1 MTLKKIII
9 AVSLTLSVAA
19 AAFAEPAKAPVA
31 AGAPAA
37 ATTAVAAPAVPNA
50 PPAAAV
56 PAAPVNPVSVAPAA
70 APAVKAEIKT
80 NKLITLTMFG
90 IIIAITLAVVI
101 SSARKTKSAA
111 DFYAA
116 GGGIT
121 GTQNGWAI
129 AGDYMSAASFLGI
142 SGLISLYGYDG
153 FMYSVGWLVAYITVL
168 LIVAEPC
175 RNAGKYTLGDI
186 LSFRT
191 NPKPVRAIAAIS
203 TVAVSTFYLT
213 AQMVGA
219 GKLMQLLLKP
229 MVTYQ
234 QAIIGVGILMVGY
247 VVFGGMTA
255 TTWVQIIKAGLLMSG
270 AITLAILVAVK
281 AHMNPF
287 TFFNDIVTNDNI
299 IQHVQSLAIFKKEIA
314 DGKSLM
320 EGAGQRF
327 LEPGLYLTN
336 PIDQI
341 SLGLALV
348 LGTAGMPHILMR
360 FFTVPTAQAAR
371 KSVII
376 AMFIIGGF
384 YILTTLLGF
393 GAAIHVTPQVIK
405 TFDAGGNMATLL
417 LAQQLGGDIAPIFGD
432 ILLAFL
438 CAVAFATIL
447 AVVSGLVLAASAA
460 IAHDIYVNVIK
471 DGHADQHE
479 QVMAARITSFVVGA
493 VGIFIGIAAEKQ
505 NVAHL
510 VALAFAVAA
519 SGNLPVVVMSLFW
532 RKFNTAGVIGGL
544 LVGTIASIGLVMVSP
559 NMTYPKTVAAAAQK
573 TIEAIEK
580 KQSTLP
586 PGVTLAEKEIKDLD
600 KARKDFE
607 TNKNGKSMLGLDKA
621 IFPLKNPGIVSIPL
635 GFIAAIL
642 FTLLFPCRRAE
653 EGWDEIYVRQ
663 NTGLGMA
670 KAVDH

>member
-1 MTLKKIII
+1 MTYKNIII
-9 AVSLTLSVAA
+9 AASLALTVAA
-19 AAFAEPAKAPVA
+19 AAFAEEPKN
-31 AGAPAA
+31 APAA
-37 ATTAVAAPAVPNA
+37 PGSAPVVAAPAATTP
-50 PPAAAV
+50 AV
-56 PAAPVNPVSVAPAA
+56 PGAPVVAAPGATTP
-70 APAVKAEIKT
+70 APAVAPPLTKKRELKA
-80 NKLITLTMFG
+80 NKVVTLSMFAV
-90 IIIAITLAVVI
+90 IIGITLAVVVW
-101 SSARKTKSAA
+101 AAKQTKTTA

-142 SGLISLYGYDG
+142 SGMISLYGYDG

-191 NPKPVRAIAAIS
+191 DPKPVRAVAAIS

-219 GKLMQLLLKP
+219 GKLMALLVGVPYK
-229 MVTYQ
+229 T
-234 QAIIGVGILMVGY
+234 AIIGVGILMVGY

-270 AITLAILVAVK
+270 AFLLSVLVLAKAGFNPIFFFEQIVNSPDIQDHVSKLVLK
-281 AHMNPF
+281 
-287 TFFNDIVTNDNI
+287 DGIVLNGID
-299 IQHVQSLAIFKKEIA
+299 
-314 DGKSLM
+314 
-320 EGAGQRF
+320 AGQRF
-327 LEPGLYLTN
+327 LEPGLFMKAPL
-336 PIDQI
+336 DQI
-341 SLGLALV
+341 SLGMALV

-384 YILTTLLGF
+384 YVLTTLLGF
-393 GAAIHVTPQVIK
+393 GAAINLTPQGIISV
-405 TFDAGGNMATLL
+405 DPGGNMATLM
-417 LAQQLGGDIAPIFGD
+417 LAQQLGADISPILGDLF
-432 ILLAFL
+432 LAFL
-438 CAVAFATIL
+438 CSVAFATIL

-479 QVMAARITSFVVGA
+479 QVMAARITSLVVGV
-493 VGIFIGIAAEKQ
+493 VGIMIGLMAEKA

-510 VALAFAVAA
+510 VALAFAVAS
-519 SGNLPVVVMSLFW
+519 SGNLPVVVLSLFW
-532 RKFNTAGVIGGL
+532 RKFNTAGVISGL
-544 LVGTIASIGLVMVSP
+544 VVGTVASIGLVMVSP
-559 NMTYPKTVAAAAQK
+559 NMTYPKLVAAGAQK
-573 TIEAIEK
+573 VIVAMEK
-580 KQSTLP
+580 KQAALP
-586 PGVTLAEKEIKDLD
+586 PGTALIEKDAKALAKAQKDVLG
-600 KARKDFE
+600 KDG
-607 TNKNGKSMLGLDKA
+607 TSIMGLSEPILK
-621 IFPLKNPGIVSIPL
+621 LKNPGIISIPL
-635 GFIAAIL
+635 GFLAAI
-642 FTLLFPCRRAE
+642 FGALLFPSKRSE
-653 EGWDEIYVRQ
+653 EMFDEVYVRQ

-670 KAVDH
+670 KAIDH

>member
-1 MTLKKIII
+1 MTFKNIII
-9 AVSLTLSVAA
+9 ATSLVLTVAA
-19 AAFAEPAKAPVA
+19 AAFAEEPKN
-31 AGAPAA
+31 APAA
-37 ATTAVAAPAVPNA
+37 PGTPPAATAPAAPGTPAVAAPGVATP
-50 PPAAAV
+50 
-56 PAAPVNPVSVAPAA
+56 APAA
-70 APAVKAEIKT
+70 APAAPIKPKRELKA
-80 NKLITLTMFG
+80 NKVVTLSMFAV
-90 IIIAITLAVVI
+90 IIGITLAVVVW
-101 SSARKTKSAA
+101 AAKHTKTAA

-191 NPKPVRAIAAIS
+191 DPKPVRAFAAIS

-219 GKLMQLLLKP
+219 GKLMSLLVGVPYK
-229 MVTYQ
+229 T
-234 QAIIGVGILMVGY
+234 AIIGVGILMVGY

-270 AITLAILVAVK
+270 AALLSVLVLAKAGFNPIHFFDMIVNSPDIQDHVSTMVLKDGVTLNGI
-281 AHMNPF
+281 
-287 TFFNDIVTNDNI
+287 D
-299 IQHVQSLAIFKKEIA
+299 
-314 DGKSLM
+314 
-320 EGAGQRF
+320 AGQRF
-327 LEPGLYLTN
+327 LEPGLFMKSPL
-336 PIDQI
+336 DQI
-341 SLGLALV
+341 SLGMALV

-376 AMFIIGGF
+376 AMFIIGTF
-384 YILTTLLGF
+384 YVLTTLLGF
-393 GAAIHVTPQVIK
+393 GAAINVTPQGIIQV
-405 TFDAGGNMATLL
+405 DPGGNMATLM
-417 LAQQLGGDIAPIFGD
+417 LAQQLGADIAPIVGD
-432 ILLAFL
+432 LFLAFL
-438 CAVAFATIL
+438 CSVAFATIL

-479 QVMAARITSFVVGA
+479 QVMAARITSLVVGV
-493 VGIFIGIAAEKQ
+493 VGIMIGLLAEKA

-510 VALAFAVAA
+510 VALAFAVAS
-519 SGNLPVVVMSLFW
+519 SGNLPVVVLSLFW
-532 RKFNTAGVIGGL
+532 RKFNTAGVISGL
-544 LVGTIASIGLVMVSP
+544 VVGTVASIGLVMVSP
-559 NMTYPKTVAAAAQK
+559 NMTYPKVVAAGAQK
-573 TIEAIEK
+573 VITAMEK
-580 KQSTLP
+580 KQAELI
-586 PGVTLAEKEIKDLD
+586 PGASLAEKDQKALD
-600 KARKDFE
+600 KARVDYEKNKD
-607 TNKNGKSMLGLDKA
+607 GKSIMGLDAPILK
-621 IFPLKNPGIVSIPL
+621 LKNPGIISIPL
-635 GFIAAIL
+635 GFFAAIL
-642 FTLLFPCRRAE
+642 GALLFPNKRSE
-653 EGWDEIYVRQ
+653 EMFDEVYVRQ

-670 KAVDH
+670 KAIDH

>member
-1 MTLKKIII
+1 MTLKNIII
-9 AVSLTLSVAA
+9 AASLALTVAA
-19 AAFAEPAKAPVA
+19 AAFAEEPKNAPDASGAVPAAT
-31 AGAPAA
+31 APAPSA
-37 ATTAVAAPAVPNA
+37 VPAIASSGAVTSVPAVAAPLTKKRELKANKAVTLSMF
-50 PPAAAV
+50 AV
-56 PAAPVNPVSVAPAA
+56 
-70 APAVKAEIKT
+70 IIG
-80 NKLITLTMFG
+80 ITM
-90 IIIAITLAVVI
+90 AVVVWA
-101 SSARKTKSAA
+101 ARQTKTAA

-191 NPKPVRAIAAIS
+191 NPKPVRAFAAIS

-219 GKLMQLLLKP
+219 GKLMSLLVGVPYK
-229 MVTYQ
+229 T
-234 QAIIGVGILMVGY
+234 AIVGVGILMVGY

-270 AITLAILVAVK
+270 AALLSVLVLAKAGFNPMAFFNSIVNSPDIQDHVSKLVLRDGITLSGI
-281 AHMNPF
+281 
-287 TFFNDIVTNDNI
+287 D
-299 IQHVQSLAIFKKEIA
+299 
-314 DGKSLM
+314 
-320 EGAGQRF
+320 AGQRF
-327 LEPGLYLTN
+327 LEPGLFLKN
-336 PIDQI
+336 PLDQI
-341 SLGLALV
+341 SLGMALV

-376 AMFIIGGF
+376 AMFIIGAF
-384 YILTTLLGF
+384 YVLTTLLGF
-393 GAAIHVTPQVIK
+393 GAAVNLTPQGIISV
-405 TFDAGGNMATLL
+405 DPGGNMATLM
-417 LAQQLGGDIAPIFGD
+417 LAQQLGADIAPIFGD
-432 ILLAFL
+432 LFLAFL
-438 CAVAFATIL
+438 CSVAFATIL

-479 QVMAARITSFVVGA
+479 QVMAARITSLVVGA
-493 VGIFIGIAAEKQ
+493 VGIVIGLLAEKA

-519 SGNLPVVVMSLFW
+519 SGNLPVVVLSLFW
-532 RKFNTAGVIGGL
+532 RKFNTAGVLSGL
-544 LVGTIASIGLVMVSP
+544 IIGTIASIGLVMVSP
-559 NMTYPKTVAAAAQK
+559 NMTYPKVVAAGAKKVIVAM
-573 TIEAIEK
+573 EK
-580 KQSTLP
+580 KQAELP
-586 PGVTLAEKEIKDLD
+586 PGAALSEKDTKALAKAKIDELKDGTSMMGLEKPL
-600 KARKDFE
+600 F
-607 TNKNGKSMLGLDKA
+607 M
-621 IFPLKNPGIVSIPL
+621 LKNPGIVSIPL

-642 FTLLFPCRRAE
+642 GCLMFPNKRSE
-653 EGWDEIYVRQ
+653 EMFDEVYVRQ

-670 KAVDH
+670 KAVEH

>member
-1 MTLKKIII
+1 MTYKKIII
-9 AVSLTLSVAA
+9 AASLALTVAA
-19 AAFAEPAKAPVA
+19 AAFAEEPKQ
-31 AGAPAA
+31 
-37 ATTAVAAPAVPNA
+37 T
-50 PPAAAV
+50 
-56 PAAPVNPVSVAPAA
+56 PAA
-70 APAVKAEIKT
+70 APAAVTAAAPAATPGAPAITAAGAVTPAPAVAPPLTKKRELKA
-80 NKLITLTMFG
+80 NKVITLSMFAV
-90 IIIAITLAVVI
+90 IIGITLGVVVWAA
-101 SSARKTKSAA
+101 SQTKTAA

-191 NPKPVRAIAAIS
+191 DPKPVRAVAAIS

-219 GKLMQLLLKP
+219 GKLMALLVGVPYK
-229 MVTYQ
+229 T
-234 QAIIGVGILMVGY
+234 AIIGVGILMVGY

-270 AITLAILVAVK
+270 AFLLSVLVLAKAGFNPLYFFDTIVNSPDIQDHVSKLVLK
-281 AHMNPF
+281 
-287 TFFNDIVTNDNI
+287 DGIVLNGID
-299 IQHVQSLAIFKKEIA
+299 
-314 DGKSLM
+314 
-320 EGAGQRF
+320 AGQRF
-327 LEPGLYLTN
+327 LEPGLFMKSPL
-336 PIDQI
+336 DQI
-341 SLGLALV
+341 SLGMALV

-384 YILTTLLGF
+384 YVLTTLLGF
-393 GAAIHVTPQVIK
+393 GAAINLTPQGIISV
-405 TFDAGGNMATLL
+405 DPGGNMATLM
-417 LAQQLGGDIAPIFGD
+417 LAQQLGADITPILGDVF
-432 ILLAFL
+432 LAFL
-438 CAVAFATIL
+438 CSVAFATIL

-479 QVMAARITSFVVGA
+479 QVMAARITSLVVGV
-493 VGIFIGIAAEKQ
+493 VGIGIGLLAEKA

-510 VALAFAVAA
+510 VALAFAVAS
-519 SGNLPVVVMSLFW
+519 SGNLPVVVLSLFW
-532 RKFNTAGVIGGL
+532 RKFNTGGVISGL
-544 LVGTIASIGLVMVSP
+544 VVGTIASIGLVMVSP
-559 NMTYPKTVAAAAQK
+559 NMTYPKLVAAGAQK
-573 TIEAIEK
+573 VIVAMEK
-580 KQSTLP
+580 KQAALP
-586 PGVTLAEKEIKDLD
+586 PGTALGEKDAKALAKAQKDVLD
-600 KARKDFE
+600 KD
-607 TNKNGKSMLGLDKA
+607 GKSIMGLSEPILK
-621 IFPLKNPGIVSIPL
+621 LKNPGLISIPL
-635 GFIAAIL
+635 GFMAAIL
-642 FTLLFPCRRAE
+642 GALMFPNRRSE
-653 EGWDEIYVRQ
+653 EMFDEVYVRQ

-670 KAVDH
+670 KAIDH

>member
-1 MTLKKIII
+1 MSLNKIII
-9 AVSLTLSVAA
+9 AASLALSVAT
-19 AAFAEPAKAPVA
+19 AAFAVEPQKAPA
-31 AGAPAA
+31 APGSAPAA
-37 ATTAVAAPAVPNA
+37 AAPAATTPAPAGVPVAAA
-50 PPAAAV
+50 PGAAT
-56 PAAPVNPVSVAPAA
+56 PAPAA
-70 APAVKAEIKT
+70 APAAPAKPEIKT
-80 NKLITLTMFG
+80 NKAITLTMFAV
-90 IIIAITLAVVI
+90 IIAITLAVVI
-101 SSARKTKSAA
+101 NSARKTKSAA

-142 SGLISLYGYDG
+142 SGMISLYGYDG

-191 NPKPVRAIAAIS
+191 EPKPVRAVAALA
-203 TVAVSTFYLT
+203 TVSVTTFYLT

-270 AITLAILVAVK
+270 AIVLAILVGIK
-281 AHMNPF
+281 AGMSPMQ
-287 TFFNDIVTNDNI
+287 FFNDIVNNTN
-299 IQHVQSLAIFKKEIA
+299 IQEHVQKVVLKQVTAEPGF
-314 DGKSLM
+314 DY
-320 EGAGQRF
+320 GQRF
-327 LEPGLYLTN
+327 LEPGLFLKN
-336 PIDQI
+336 PLDQI
-341 SLGLALV
+341 SLGMALV

-376 AMFIIGGF
+376 AMWIIGFF
-384 YILTTLLGF
+384 YVLTTLLGF
-393 GAAIHVTPQVIK
+393 GAAIHVSPQKIIG
-405 TFDAGGNMATLL
+405 FDKGGNMATLL
-417 LAQQLGGDIAPIFGD
+417 LAQQLGGDIAPVFGD

-479 QVMAARITSFVVGA
+479 QVKAARITSFVVGA
-493 VGIFIGIAAEKQ
+493 IGIIIGIAAEKQ

-510 VALAFAVAA
+510 VALAFAVAS
-519 SGNLPVVVMSLFW
+519 SGNLPVVVLSLFW
-532 RKFNTAGVIGGL
+532 KKMNTAGVICGL
-544 LVGTIASIGLVMVSP
+544 IVGTIASIGLVMVSP
-559 NMTYPKTVAAAAQK
+559 NMTYPKIIAADAQK
-573 TIEAIEK
+573 VITAMEK
-580 KQSTLP
+580 KQ
-586 PGVTLAEKEIKDLD
+586 AEGTVLTAKDTAALD
-600 KARKDFE
+600 KAKKDFAE
-607 TNKNGKSMLGLDKA
+607 NDGKNSIMGLEKP
-621 IFPLKNPGIVSIPL
+621 ILTLKNPGIISIPL
-635 GFIAAIL
+635 GFLAAIFGAL
-642 FTLLFPCRRAE
+642 AFPSRKAE
-653 EGWDEIYVRQ
+653 EMWDEIYVRQ
-663 NTGLGMA
+663 NTGIGMA
-670 KAVDH
+670 KAIDH

>member
-1 MTLKKIII
+1 MKRLLI
-9 AVSLTLSVAA
+9 ALGCVLSLSFAA
-19 AAFAEPAKAPVA
+19 YAAEPAAAPDTK
-31 AGAPAA
+31 P
-37 ATTAVAAPAVPNA
+37 AVAAPAPATATA
-50 PPAAAV
+50 PAVTPAV
-56 PAAPVNPVSVAPAA
+56 PPVAA
-70 APAVKAEIKT
+70 APAKAAT
-80 NKLITLTMFG
+80 PTTLKANPKVTIPIFL
-90 IIIAITLAVVI
+90 IIIGATMCVVVW
-101 SSARKTKSAA
+101 SAKKTKSAS
-111 DFYAA
+111 DFYTA

-142 SGLISLYGYDG
+142 SGMISLYGYDG

-191 NPKPVRAIAAIS
+191 DPKPVRAVAAIS

-219 GKLMQLLLKP
+219 GKLMQLLIGIPYK
-229 MVTYQ
+229 T
-234 QAIIGVGILMVGY
+234 AIIGVGILMVGY

-255 TTWVQIIKAGLLMSG
+255 TTWVQIIKAGLLMTGTFVLS
-270 AITLAILVAVK
+270 ILVAIK
-281 AHMNPF
+281 SGFSPLQ
-287 TFFNDIVTNDNI
+287 FFNDIATNQNI
-299 IQHVQSLAIFKKEIA
+299 IDHVKLLPIYLKESAAGTATA
-314 DGKSLM
+314 D
-320 EGAGQRF
+320 AGQRF
-327 LEPGLYLTN
+327 LEPGLFLTN
-336 PIDQI
+336 PLDQI
-341 SLGLALV
+341 SLGMALV

-371 KSVII
+371 KSVIV
-376 AMFIIGGF
+376 AMFIIGFF

-393 GAAIHVTPQVIK
+393 GAAINVTPQAIK
-405 TFDAGGNMATLL
+405 SVDAGGNMAAMM
-417 LAQQLGGDIAPIFGD
+417 LAKQLGGEFSPFLGD
-432 ILLAFL
+432 LLLAFL

-471 DGHADQHE
+471 NGHADQHE
-479 QVMAARITSFVVGA
+479 QVMAARITSFCVGA
-493 VGIFIGIAAEKQ
+493 VGIAIGIAAEKQ

-510 VALAFAVAA
+510 VALAFAVAS

-532 RKFNTAGVIGGL
+532 KKFNTAGVVAGL
-544 LVGTIASIGLVMVSP
+544 VVGTVASIGLVMISP
-559 NMTYPKTVAAAAQK
+559 NMTYPEVVANNAKAAYTKLEGDIAAGKVKPEAMEKTMN
-573 TIEAIEK
+573 TIEAK
-580 KQSTLP
+580 K
-586 PGVTLAEKEIKDLD
+586 AEEIKN
-600 KARKDFE
+600 RG
-607 TNKNGKSMLGLDKA
+607 GKSMLGLSKPL
-621 IFPLKNPGIVSIPL
+621 FGLKNPGILSIPL

-642 FTLLFPCRRAE
+642 ATLAFPSKKAE
-653 EGWDEIYVRQ
+653 EMWDEVYVRQ

>member
-1 MTLKKIII
+1 MTFNKIII
-9 AVSLTLSVAA
+9 TASLALTVAA
-19 AAFAEPAKAPVA
+19 AAIAEEAKAPA
-31 AGAPAA
+31 AVGGVPAA
-37 ATTAVAAPAVPNA
+37 TATA
-50 PPAAAV
+50 PPA
-56 PAAPVNPVSVAPAA
+56 PAPAPALATPAPPAPAPAA
-70 APAVKAEIKT
+70 APAPPAKPEIKT
-80 NKLITLTMFG
+80 NKFITLTMFAV
-90 IIIAITLAVVI
+90 IIAITLAVVI
-101 SSARKTKSAA
+101 NSARKTKSAA

-142 SGLISLYGYDG
+142 SGMISLYGYDG

-191 NPKPVRAIAAIS
+191 DPKPVRAVAAIA
-203 TVAVSTFYLT
+203 TVAVTTFYLT

-234 QAIIGVGILMVGY
+234 QAIIGVGILMVFY

-270 AITLAILVAVK
+270 AIVLAVLVGIK
-281 AHMNPF
+281 SGMNPLQ
-287 TFFNDIVTNDNI
+287 FFNDIVGSPNI
-299 IQHVQSLAIFKKEIA
+299 QEHVQKVLLKHVTPEAGF
-314 DGKSLM
+314 DY
-320 EGAGQRF
+320 GQRF
-327 LEPGLYLTN
+327 LEPGLFLKN
-336 PIDQI
+336 PLDQI
-341 SLGLALV
+341 SLGMALV
-348 LGTAGMPHILMR
+348 FGTAGMPHILMR

-376 AMFIIGGF
+376 AMWIIGCF
-384 YILTTLLGF
+384 YVLTTLLGF
-393 GAAIHVTPQVIK
+393 GAAIHVTPQKIIG
-405 TFDAGGNMATLL
+405 FDKGGNMATLL
-417 LAQQLGGDIAPIFGD
+417 LAQQLGGDIAPVFGD

-438 CAVAFATIL
+438 CAVDFATIL

-479 QVMAARITSFVVGA
+479 QVLAARITSFVVGA
-493 VGIFIGIAAEKQ
+493 VGIVIGIAAEKQ

-510 VALAFAVAA
+510 VALAFAVAS
-519 SGNLPVVVMSLFW
+519 SGNLPVVVLSLFW
-532 RKFNTAGVIGGL
+532 RKMNTAGVIGGL
-544 LVGTIASIGLVMVSP
+544 VVGTVASIGLVMVSP
-559 NMTYPKTVAAAAQK
+559 NMTYPKLIAADAQK
-573 TIEAIEK
+573 VIVTMEK
-580 KQSTLP
+580 KQAGGAVLSAKD
-586 PGVTLAEKEIKDLD
+586 AEALK
-600 KARKDFE
+600 KANKDFAE
-607 TNKNGKSMLGLDKA
+607 NDGKTSIMGLDKP
-621 IFPLKNPGIVSIPL
+621 ILTLKNPGIISIPL

-642 FTLLFPCRRAE
+642 GALAFPNKRSE
-653 EGWDEIYVRQ
+653 EMFDELYVRQ

-670 KAVDH
+670 KALDH

>member
-1 MTLKKIII
+1 MTIKKIFI
-9 AVSLTLSVAA
+9 AASLALSVAA
-19 AAFAEPAKAPVA
+19 AAYAEEQKAPA
-31 AGAPAA
+31 AGAAPAMSAPAAQGAPAA
-37 ATTAVAAPAVPNA
+37 T
-50 PPAAAV
+50 
-56 PAAPVNPVSVAPAA
+56 AA
-70 APAVKAEIKT
+70 APAPNAAASVATPAPAAPAPVKKELKANKT
-80 NKLITLTMFG
+80 ITIGMFMV
-90 IIIAITLAVVI
+90 IIAITMGVVVW
-101 SSARKTKSAA
+101 AAKQTKSAA

-191 NPKPVRAIAAIS
+191 SPKPVRAFAAIS

-219 GKLMQLLLKP
+219 GKLMALLIGIPYK
-229 MVTYQ
+229 MS
-234 QAIIGVGILMVGY
+234 IIGVGVLMVGY
-247 VVFGGMTA
+247 VVFGGMVA

-270 AITLAILVAVK
+270 AFLLSFLVMIK
-281 AHMNPF
+281 SGFNPIG
-287 TFFNDIVTNDNI
+287 FFNTIVSSPE
-299 IQHVQSLAIFKKEIA
+299 IQDHVSKLVLK
-314 DGKSLM
+314 DGVILSGM
-320 EGAGQRF
+320 DAGQRF
-327 LEPGLYLTN
+327 LEPGLYLKN
-336 PIDQI
+336 PLDQI
-341 SLGLALV
+341 SLGMALV

-384 YILTTLLGF
+384 YVLTTLLGF
-393 GAAIHVTPQVIK
+393 GAAIHLTPQGITSV
-405 TFDAGGNMATLL
+405 DPGGNMATLM
-417 LAQQLGGDIAPIFGD
+417 LAQQMGADIAPIIGD
-432 ILLAFL
+432 LFLAFL

-479 QVMAARITSFVVGA
+479 QVFAARATSFVVGA
-493 VGIFIGIAAEKQ
+493 CGILIGIAAEKQ

-519 SGNLPVVVMSLFW
+519 SGNLPVVVLSLFW
-532 RKFNTAGVIGGL
+532 RKFNTAGVISGL
-544 LVGTIASIGLVMVSP
+544 VVGTVASIALVMVSP
-559 NMTYPKTVAAAAQK
+559 NMTYPKVIAEGAKKVVVAM
-573 TIEAIEK
+573 EK
-580 KQSTLP
+580 KQAALP
-586 PGVTLAEKEIKDLD
+586 AGQSLSEKDAKALAKAKVDAQQTGTSMVGLEKPL
-600 KARKDFE
+600 F
-607 TNKNGKSMLGLDKA
+607 T
-621 IFPLKNPGIVSIPL
+621 LKNPGIISIPL
-635 GFIAAIL
+635 GFMAAIL
-642 FTLLFPCRRAE
+642 GALAFPSRRSE
-653 EGWDEIYVRQ
+653 EMFDEVYVRQ

-670 KAVDH
+670 KAVEH

>member
-1 MTLKKIII
+1 MTIKKIFI
-9 AVSLTLSVAA
+9 AASLALSVAA
-19 AAFAEPAKAPVA
+19 AAYAEEQKAPA
-31 AGAPAA
+31 AGAAPAMSAPAAQGAPAA
-37 ATTAVAAPAVPNA
+37 T
-50 PPAAAV
+50 
-56 PAAPVNPVSVAPAA
+56 AA
-70 APAVKAEIKT
+70 APAPNAAASVATPAPATPAPAKKELKT
-80 NKLITLTMFG
+80 NRTITIGMFLV
-90 IIIAITLAVVI
+90 IIAITMGVVVW
-101 SSARKTKSAA
+101 AAKQTKTAS

-191 NPKPVRAIAAIS
+191 SPKPVRAFAALS

-219 GKLMQLLLKP
+219 GKLMALLIGIPYKLS
-229 MVTYQ
+229 
-234 QAIIGVGILMVGY
+234 IIGVGVLMVGY
-247 VVFGGMTA
+247 VVFGGMVA
-255 TTWVQIIKAGLLMSG
+255 TTWVQIIKAGLLMAGAFLLSFLVMIKAGFNPIGFFSTIVGSPEIQDHVSKLVLKDGVILSG
-270 AITLAILVAVK
+270 V
-281 AHMNPF
+281 
-287 TFFNDIVTNDNI
+287 D
-299 IQHVQSLAIFKKEIA
+299 
-314 DGKSLM
+314 
-320 EGAGQRF
+320 AGQRF
-327 LEPGLYLTN
+327 LEPGLYLKN
-336 PIDQI
+336 PLDQI
-341 SLGLALV
+341 SLGMALV

-393 GAAIHVTPQVIK
+393 GAAIHLTPQGITSV
-405 TFDAGGNMATLL
+405 DPGGNMATLM
-417 LAQQLGGDIAPIFGD
+417 LAQQMGADIAPIVGD
-432 ILLAFL
+432 LFLAFL

-479 QVMAARITSFVVGA
+479 QVFAARLTSFVVGA
-493 VGIFIGIAAEKQ
+493 CGIMIGLAAEKQ

-519 SGNLPVVVMSLFW
+519 SGNLPVVILSLFW
-532 RKFNTAGVIGGL
+532 RKFNTAGVISGL
-544 LVGTIASIGLVMVSP
+544 LVGTIASISLVMVSP
-559 NMTYPKTVAAAAQK
+559 NMTYPKVVAEGAKKVIVAM
-573 TIEAIEK
+573 EK
-580 KQSTLP
+580 KQAALP
-586 PGVTLAEKEIKDLD
+586 AGQSLSEKDAKALA
-600 KARKDFE
+600 KAKVDAQQ
-607 TNKNGKSMLGLDKA
+607 TGTSMVGLDKPL
-621 IFPLKNPGIVSIPL
+621 FTLKNPGLISIPL
-635 GFIAAIL
+635 GFMAAIL
-642 FTLLFPCRRAE
+642 GALAFPNRRSE
-653 EGWDEIYVRQ
+653 EMFDEVYVRQ

-670 KAVDH
+670 KAVEH

>member
-1 MTLKKIII
+1 MTVKNIII
-9 AVSLTLSVAA
+9 AATLTLSIAA
-19 AAFAEPAKAPVA
+19 AAFAEEPKKAPA
-31 AGAPAA
+31 APGSAPAA
-37 ATTAVAAPAVPNA
+37 ATATAPAAPGAPAVAAPGAA
-50 PPAAAV
+50 TPA
-56 PAAPVNPVSVAPAA
+56 PAAPAPLT
-70 APAVKAEIKT
+70 KKRELKT
-80 NKLITLTMFG
+80 NK
-90 IIIAITLAVVI
+90 AITLSMFAVIIGITMGVVVW
-101 SSARKTKSAA
+101 AAKQTKTAA

-191 NPKPVRAIAAIS
+191 DPKPVRAVAAIS

-219 GKLMQLLLKP
+219 GKLMSLLVGVPYK
-229 MVTYQ
+229 T
-234 QAIIGVGILMVGY
+234 AIIGVGILMVGY

-270 AITLAILVAVK
+270 AFLLSFLVLAKAGFNPIFFFEQIVTSPDIQDHVSKMVLKDGITLNGI
-281 AHMNPF
+281 
-287 TFFNDIVTNDNI
+287 D
-299 IQHVQSLAIFKKEIA
+299 
-314 DGKSLM
+314 
-320 EGAGQRF
+320 AGQRF
-327 LEPGLYLTN
+327 LEPGLFMKSPL
-336 PIDQI
+336 DQI
-341 SLGLALV
+341 SLGMALV

-384 YILTTLLGF
+384 YVLTTLLGF
-393 GAAIHVTPQVIK
+393 GAAVNLTPQGIIQV
-405 TFDAGGNMATLL
+405 DPGGNMATLM
-417 LAQQLGGDIAPIFGD
+417 LAQQLGADIAPILGD
-432 ILLAFL
+432 IFLAFL
-438 CAVAFATIL
+438 CSVAFATIL

-460 IAHDIYVNVIK
+460 IAHDIWVNVVK

-479 QVMAARITSFVVGA
+479 QVMAARITSLVVGV
-493 VGIFIGIAAEKQ
+493 VGIAIGLLAEKA

-510 VALAFAVAA
+510 VALAFAVAS
-519 SGNLPVVVMSLFW
+519 SGNLPVVVLSLFW
-532 RKFNTAGVIGGL
+532 RKFNTAGVISGL
-544 LVGTIASIGLVMVSP
+544 VVGTIASIGLVMVSP
-559 NMTYPKTVAAAAQK
+559 NMTYPKLVAKGAEKIIVAM
-573 TIEAIEK
+573 EK
-580 KQSTLP
+580 KQAAGQVLTDKD
-586 PGVTLAEKEIKDLD
+586 TKALAKAQKDVLG
-600 KARKDFE
+600 KD
-607 TNKNGKSMLGLDKA
+607 GKSIMGLSEPILK
-621 IFPLKNPGIVSIPL
+621 LKNPGLISIPL

-642 FTLLFPCRRAE
+642 GTLMFPNRRAE
-653 EGWDEIYVRQ
+653 EMFDEIYVRQ

-670 KAVDH
+670 KAIDH

>member
-1 MTLKKIII
+1 MTFNKIII
-9 AVSLTLSVAA
+9 AASLALSVATV
-19 AAFAEPAKAPVA
+19 AFAADPQRAPDAAGAAPVA
-31 AGAPAA
+31 AAPATGAAPTGAPAM
-37 ATTAVAAPAVPNA
+37 TAPSAQAP
-50 PPAAAV
+50 
-56 PAAPVNPVSVAPAA
+56 APAA
-70 APAVKAEIKT
+70 APAPLTKKRELKA
-80 NKLITLTMFG
+80 NKVITLSMFAV
-90 IIIAITLAVVI
+90 IIGITLGVVI
-101 SSARKTKSAA
+101 WAARQTKTAA

-191 NPKPVRAIAAIS
+191 NPKPVRAVAAIS
-203 TVAVSTFYLT
+203 TVSVSTFYLT

-219 GKLMQLLLKP
+219 GKLMALLVGVP
-229 MVTYQ
+229 YQ
-234 QAIIGVGILMVGY
+234 TAIIGVGILMVGY

-270 AITLAILVAVK
+270 AILLSVLVMAKSGFNPMAFFDSIVNSTDIQDHVYKLLVK
-281 AHMNPF
+281 
-287 TFFNDIVTNDNI
+287 
-299 IQHVQSLAIFKKEIA
+299 
-314 DGKSLM
+314 DGKTGADLLT
-320 EGAGQRF
+320 GVDAGQRF
-327 LEPGLYLTN
+327 LEPGLFLKN
-336 PIDQI
+336 PLDQI
-341 SLGLALV
+341 SLGMALV

-384 YILTTLLGF
+384 YVLTTLLGF
-393 GAAIHVTPQVIK
+393 GAAINLTPAGIISV
-405 TFDAGGNMATLL
+405 DPGGNMATLM
-417 LAQQLGGDIAPIFGD
+417 LAQQLGADIAPILGD
-432 ILLAFL
+432 LFLAFL
-438 CAVAFATIL
+438 CSVAFATIL

-479 QVMAARITSFVVGA
+479 QVMAARITSLVVGA
-493 VGIFIGIAAEKQ
+493 VGIVIGLMAEKA

-519 SGNLPVVVMSLFW
+519 SGNLPVVVLSLFW
-532 RKFNTAGVIGGL
+532 RKFNTAGVITGL
-544 LVGTIASIGLVMVSP
+544 VVGTIASIGLVMVSP
-559 NMTYPKTVAAAAQK
+559 NMTYPK
-573 TIEAIEK
+573 IEAAKAVKLITALEK
-580 KQSTLP
+580 KQAALA
-586 PGVTLAEKEIKDLD
+586 PGVSLSEKDVKAMAKAKIDVLNKD
-600 KARKDFE
+600 
-607 TNKNGKSMLGLDKA
+607 GKSIMGLSEP
-621 IFPLKNPGIVSIPL
+621 ILTLKNPGIISIPL
-635 GFIAAIL
+635 GFFAAVL
-642 FTLLFPCRRAE
+642 GALAFPNRRSE
-653 EGWDEIYVRQ
+653 EMFDEVYVRQ

-670 KAVDH
+670 KAIDH

>member
-1 MTLKKIII
+1 MKKIF
-9 AVSLTLSVAA
+9 AALTLALSMGSF
-19 AAFAEPAKAPVA
+19 AFAAEPSKAAPSQAAPAVTA
-31 AGAPAA
+31 PAPAPAPAGAPAM
-37 ATTAVAAPAVPNA
+37 AAPATA
-50 PPAAAV
+50 P
-56 PAAPVNPVSVAPAA
+56 APAA
-70 APAVKAEIKT
+70 AAPAPAAPLKKEIKA
-80 NKLITLTMFG
+80 NKTITIGMFL
-90 IIIAITLAVVI
+90 IIIAITMSVVVWA
-101 SSARKTKSAA
+101 ARKTKTAA

-142 SGLISLYGYDG
+142 SGMISLYGYDG

-191 NPKPVRAIAAIS
+191 DPKPVRAVAAIS

-219 GKLMQLLLKP
+219 GKLMALLVGIPYK
-229 MVTYQ
+229 TS
-234 QAIIGVGILMVGY
+234 IIGVGILMIGY

-270 AITLAILVAVK
+270 AFLLSVLVMAK
-281 AHMNPF
+281 AGFNPVG
-287 TFFNDIVTNDNI
+287 FFSDIVNNPNI
-299 IQHVQSLAIFKKEIA
+299 QDHVSKLVLKDGIILSGA
-314 DGKSLM
+314 D
-320 EGAGQRF
+320 AGQRF
-327 LEPGLYLTN
+327 LEPGLYMKAPL
-336 PIDQI
+336 DQI
-341 SLGLALV
+341 SLGMALV

-384 YILTTLLGF
+384 YVLTTLLGF
-393 GAAIHVTPQVIK
+393 GAAIHVTPQGITAVDK
-405 TFDAGGNMATLL
+405 GGNMATLL
-417 LAQQLGGDIAPIFGD
+417 LAQQLGSDISPMVGDLF
-432 ILLAFL
+432 LAFL
-438 CAVAFATIL
+438 CSVAFATIL

-479 QVMAARITSFVVGA
+479 QVMAARITSLCVGA
-493 VGIFIGIAAEKQ
+493 VGIVIGITAEKQ

-510 VALAFAVAA
+510 VALAFAVAS

-532 RKFNTAGVIGGL
+532 RKFNTAGVISGL
-544 LVGTIASIGLVMVSP
+544 VIGTVASIALVMVSP
-559 NMTYPKTVAAAAQK
+559 NMTYPKTVAAGAKK
-573 TIEAIEK
+573 TVEALEK
-580 KQSTLP
+580 KQAALP
-586 PGVTLAEKEIKDLD
+586 PGTMLAEKDLKDLD
-600 KARKDFE
+600 KARKE
-607 TNKNGKSMLGLDKA
+607 YEANKDGKSILGLDAPLLK
-621 IFPLKNPGIVSIPL
+621 LKNPGIISIPL
-635 GFIAAIL
+635 GFLAAIIGCL
-642 FTLLFPCRRAE
+642 AFPSRKAE
-653 EGWDEIYVRQ
+653 EMFDEIYVRQ
-663 NTGLGMA
+663 NTGIGMA
-670 KAVDH
+670 KAIDH